1 MVHSLC
7 KSAWSSEA
15 LDLSFIP
22 TLNYWQILP
31 SSKAHGAES
40 PHSNLRSIPL
50 FKTVTW
56 RKWASRRG
64 ASYPA
69 PLYSLS
75 KKSFL
80 VALLQLG
87 SELFL
92 DAAQHPCKGLTIAA
106 ALRYIVCKSEN
117 SWINIIFITVL
128 TILLHLACCLLLL
141 SLLLLWKLKLFP
153 YSRRKRN
160 KRYKKEEKKENRH
173 LSK

>member
-56 RKWASRRG
+56 RKRASRRG

-106 ALRYIVCKSEN
+106 AIDHLQVRKFLNKHNFYHSAYNFVTLGLLPIIIVTVVVMKAQ
-117 SWINIIFITVL
+117 IISIF
-128 TILLHLACCLLLL
+128 
-141 SLLLLWKLKLFP
+141 
-153 YSRRKRN
+153 
-160 KRYKKEEKKENRH
+160 KEKEK
-173 LSK
+173 